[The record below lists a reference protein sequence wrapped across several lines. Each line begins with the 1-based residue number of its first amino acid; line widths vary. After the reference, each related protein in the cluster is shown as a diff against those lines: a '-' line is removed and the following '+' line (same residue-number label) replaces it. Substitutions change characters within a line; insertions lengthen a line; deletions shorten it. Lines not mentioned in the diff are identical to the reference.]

1 MNWFTFLTGLGSVYL
16 AVCLSYVMVVY
27 DKDTDGQFVDYL
39 AKVMVEVAKVMGV
52 SAMLIVGIVM
62 MCSSCEVP

>member
-16 AVCLSYVMVVY
+16 AVCLSYVMVMY
-27 DKDTDGQFVDYL
+27 DKDTDGKFVDYL
-39 AKVMVEVAKVMGV
+39 AKVMVEVAKVIGI
-52 SAMLIVGIVM
+52 SAMFIAGILM